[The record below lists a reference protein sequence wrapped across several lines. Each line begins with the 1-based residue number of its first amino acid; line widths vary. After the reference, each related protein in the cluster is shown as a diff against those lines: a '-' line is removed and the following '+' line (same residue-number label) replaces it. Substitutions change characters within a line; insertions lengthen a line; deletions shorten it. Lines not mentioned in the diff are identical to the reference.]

1 MESPV
6 SGRMIESHQRQ
17 DDVPEFVAIAEAL
30 DYTRQSYFGRCV
42 ASEMPV
48 GVSLI
53 FERIRAGIDLPGWRM
68 IPRYVTA

>member
-53 FERIRAGIDLPGWRM
+53 FEGGFKRSAQHRLETYQLGF
-68 IPRYVTA
+68 

>member
-1 MESPV
+1 
-6 SGRMIESHQRQ
+6 MIESHQRQ

-53 FERIRAGIDLPGWRM
+53 FEGGFKR
-68 IPRYVTA
+68 